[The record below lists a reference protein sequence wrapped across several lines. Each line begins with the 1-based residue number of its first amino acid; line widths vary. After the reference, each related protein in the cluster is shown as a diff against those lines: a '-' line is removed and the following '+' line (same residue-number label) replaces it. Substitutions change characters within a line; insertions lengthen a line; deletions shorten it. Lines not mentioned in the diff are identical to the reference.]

1 MQPSRL
7 HSVPSV
13 ATSLRL
19 QQPCLNIFDDF
30 TYFDPCADVDVSRRN
45 LPHWQQEGRTYFVT
59 FRLHDSLPQEKLEA
73 LRKNRAEWLDT
84 NPEPWS
90 AAQSQEYHEMFSEKV
105 QLWLDAGYGSCL
117 LKDPA
122 LAQIVADALRHF
134 DGERY
139 DLVAWVVM
147 PNHVHVLLTPR
158 PGFALGKILH
168 SWKSFGAHE
177 INKQV
182 GRQGDVWQHET
193 YDHIVR
199 DPDSLWHFAKY
210 IVDNPRHAGL
220 HVPHVE
226 SRIKVT

>member
-1 MQPSRL
+1 M
-7 HSVPSV
+7 
-13 ATSLRL
+13 

-30 TYFDPCADVDVSRRN
+30 TYFDPRADVDVSRRN

-59 FRLHDSLPQEKLEA
+59 FRLHDSLPQEKLEG
-73 LRKNRAEWLDT
+73 LRKNRAEWLDA

-90 AAQSQEYHEMFSEKV
+90 AAQRHEYHELFSQKV
-105 QLWLDAGYGSCL
+105 QQWLDAGHGSCL

-122 LAQIVADALRHF
+122 PAQIVADALRHF

-147 PNHVHVLLTPR
+147 PNHVHALLTPR

-168 SWKSFGAHE
+168 SWKSFSAHE
-177 INKQV
+177 INKQT
-182 GRQGDVWQHET
+182 GRKGDVWQHET

-210 IVDNPRHAGL
+210 IVDNPRQAGL
-220 HVPHVE
+220 HVQHVQ
-226 SRIKVT
+226 SRIKVA

>member
-1 MQPSRL
+1 MLS
-7 HSVPSV
+7 
-13 ATSLRL
+13 SLQKPR
-19 QQPCLNIFDDF
+19 LNIFDDF
-30 TYFDPCADVDVSRRN
+30 TYFDPRADVDVSRRN

-59 FRLHDSLPQEKLEA
+59 FRLHDSLPQEKLKK
-73 LRKNRAEWLDT
+73 LREDRVNWLED

-90 AAQSQEYHEMFSEKV
+90 AGQSHEYHELFSETV
-105 QLWLDAGYGSCL
+105 QQWLDAGHGSCL

-122 LAQIVADALRHF
+122 LARIVVDALRHF

-147 PNHVHVLLTPR
+147 PNHVHALVTPR
-158 PGFALGKILH
+158 HGFALGKILH
-168 SWKSFGAHE
+168 SWKSFSAHE
-177 INKQV
+177 INKQA
-182 GRQGDVWQHET
+182 GKLGDVWQHET

-199 DPDSLWHFAKY
+199 DPDSMWHFAKY
-210 IVDNPRHAGL
+210 IVDNPLQAGL